1 MGFFNEITTL
11 DEVPQFEVEKVALRD
26 VNGNSI
32 PKAYSLQRVDNSQ
45 HLGIVKEGYRPIQIE
60 EMLNVIKDASTVIGD
75 IEHTGFAESRGGR
88 KMVVRSRLLHD
99 IDMDG
104 DVIQPHFYTVIDN
117 TGMGSNKTLP
127 STIRVTCDNA
137 MHIISEDQSLG
148 KLDGVRHAATFEEKI
163 ETMVNQIKSNVSNTI
178 RFASDARKLRGQKFD
193 RNQMT
198 KLVQTLIP
206 VEEEESVKRQT
217 KREKIVDLFSSGRG
231 NSGESKWD
239 ALNAITEFE
248 THSGK
253 QSTEKF
259 IRSFSKNTLSARTHK
274 LLLA

>member
-32 PKAYSLQRVDNSQ
+32 PKAYSLQRVDNRQ

-137 MHIISEDQSLG
+137 MHIVNADESLG
-148 KLDGVRHAATFEEKI
+148 KLDGVRHADTFNEKI

-274 LLLA
+274 LLVA

>member
-75 IEHTGFAESRGGR
+75 IEHTGFAESKGGR

-137 MHIISEDQSLG
+137 MHIISKDQSLG

>member
-137 MHIISEDQSLG
+137 MHIISKDQSLG

-217 KREKIVDLFSSGRG
+217 KRDKIVGLFFNGRG

>member
-32 PKAYSLQRVDNSQ
+32 PKAYSLQRVDNRQ

-75 IEHTGFAESRGGR
+75 IEHTGFAESKGGR

-137 MHIISEDQSLG
+137 MHIISKDQSLG

-217 KREKIVDLFSSGRG
+217 KRDKIVGLFFNGRG

>member
-137 MHIISEDQSLG
+137 MHIISKDQSLG

>member
-137 MHIISEDQSLG
+137 MHIVNADESLG
-148 KLDGVRHAATFEEKI
+148 KLDGVRHADTFNEKI

>member
-75 IEHTGFAESRGGR
+75 IEHTGFAESKGGR

-137 MHIISEDQSLG
+137 MHIISKDQSLG

-217 KREKIVDLFSSGRG
+217 KRDKIVGLFFNGRG

>member
-1 MGFFNEITTL
+1 MGFFKEITTL

-60 EMLNVIKDASTVIGD
+60 EMLNVIHDASSVIGD
-75 IEHTGFAESRGGR
+75 IEHTGYAESKAGR
-88 KMVVRSRLLHD
+88 KMVIRSRLLHD

-117 TGMGSNKTLP
+117 TGMGSNKNLP

-137 MHIISEDQSLG
+137 MHIISANAG
-148 KLDGVRHAATFEEKI
+148 KLDGVRHAATFNEKI
-163 ETMVNQIKSNVSNTI
+163 EAMVNQIKANVTNTI
-178 RFASDARKLRGQKFD
+178 QFAGDARTLRSQKFD

-217 KREKIVDLFSSGRG
+217 KREKIVDLFSNGRG

-239 ALNAITEFE
+239 ALNAVTEFE
-248 THSGK
+248 THTGK
-253 QSTEKF
+253 QSTDKF
-259 IRSFSKNTLSARTHK
+259 IRSFSKNTLSARTHN
-274 LLLA
+274 LLVA

>member
-274 LLLA
+274 LLVA

>member
-1 MGFFNEITTL
+1 MGFFKEITTL

-60 EMLNVIKDASTVIGD
+60 EMLNVIYDASSVIGD
-75 IEHTGFAESRGGR
+75 IEHTGYAESKAGR

-117 TGMGSNKTLP
+117 TGMGSNKNLP

-137 MHIISEDQSLG
+137 MHIISANAG
-148 KLDGVRHAATFEEKI
+148 KLDGVRHAATFNEKI
-163 ETMVNQIKSNVSNTI
+163 QAMVNQIKANVTNTI
-178 RFASDARKLRGQKFD
+178 QFAGDARMLRSQKFD

-217 KREKIVDLFSSGRG
+217 KREKIVDLFSNGRG

-239 ALNAITEFE
+239 ALNAVTEFE
-248 THSGK
+248 THTGK
-253 QSTEKF
+253 QSTDKF
-259 IRSFSKNTLSARTHK
+259 IRSFGKNTLSARTHN
-274 LLLA
+274 LLVA

>member
-1 MGFFNEITTL
+1 MGFFKEITTL

-60 EMLNVIKDASTVIGD
+60 EMLNVIDDASSVIGD
-75 IEHTGFAESRGGR
+75 IEHTGYAESKAGR

-104 DVIQPHFYTVIDN
+104 DVVQPHFYTVIDH

-127 STIRVTCDNA
+127 STIRVSCDNA
-137 MHIISEDQSLG
+137 MHIVSADESLG
-148 KLDGVRHAATFEEKI
+148 KLDGVRHADTFNEKI
-163 ETMVNQIKSNVSNTI
+163 QAMVNQIKSNVSNTI
-178 RFASDARKLRGQKFD
+178 RFANDARNLRSQKFD

-217 KREKIVDLFSSGRG
+217 KREKIVDLFSNGRG

-239 ALNAITEFE
+239 ALNAVTEFE

-253 QSTEKF
+253 QSTDKF
-259 IRSFSKNTLSARTHK
+259 IRSFSKNTLSARTHN
-274 LLLA
+274 LLVA